1 MDNKM
6 TDAIRNISPRKF
18 FLTDGKTTIKG
29 LTAKWWWLPSFLAR
43 MLVGFVFIRAGW
55 NMWHGWDD
63 VFPALELI
71 FGALM
76 VLGLFTRF
84 TALLLLGGLAFSI
97 LNAKLRELT
106 GLNLSALQNVAMI
119 ALLVGLCAAGG
130 GSGSIDRCIFK
141 RNAPNAD

>member
-1 MDNKM
+1 
-6 TDAIRNISPRKF
+6 
-18 FLTDGKTTIKG
+18 
-29 LTAKWWWLPSFLAR
+29 
-43 MLVGFVFIRAGW
+43 
-55 NMWHGWDD
+55 MWHGWDD